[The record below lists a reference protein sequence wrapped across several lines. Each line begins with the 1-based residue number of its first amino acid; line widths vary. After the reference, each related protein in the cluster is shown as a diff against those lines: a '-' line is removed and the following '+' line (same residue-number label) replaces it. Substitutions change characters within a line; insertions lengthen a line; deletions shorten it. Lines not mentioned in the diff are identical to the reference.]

1 MRFASAI
8 VLFALTLPADA
19 QQQGSTITL
28 SCNGTSKLMAT
39 AAADLKPEPITNLGI
54 IVNTANRTVTFMDY
68 VTPITG
74 ITDTLVSFMGQQQA
88 ALGGHKFGKPF
99 TLSGSI
105 GRVTG
110 YTDIEWLYENVGN
123 NSSWELTCRPTTR
136 LF

>member
-28 SCNGTSKLMAT
+28 SCNGTSKLTAT
-39 AAADLKPEPITNLGI
+39 AAADLKPDPITNLGI
-54 IVNTANRTVTFMDY
+54 IVNAANRTVTLGDY

-74 ITDTLVSFMGQQQA
+74 ITDTQVSFMGQQQPVF
-88 ALGGHKFGKPF
+88 GGIKLKPF
-99 TLSGSI
+99 TLSGAI
-105 GRVTG
+105 DRVTG
-110 YTDIEWLYENVGN
+110 YTNVEWWYENAGN